1 MLRSAG
7 SSTHCRL
14 LLGSGSPALSADELG
29 RPDKARDLHERA
41 LRIFEREYGP
51 DHVRVAI
58 TLTNLGNAW
67 RELRRPDKARDLHE
81 RVLRIEEPEYGPDH
95 VEVARTLT
103 NLGNA

>member
-51 DHVRVAI
+51 DHVRFARTRTI
-58 TLTNLGNAW
+58 LGNAW
-67 RELRRPDKARDLHE
+67 SELRGPDKAR
-81 RVLRIEEPEYGPDH
+81 
-95 VEVARTLT
+95 ALT
-103 NLGNA
+103 NGRCGSRSASTAPITSRSPSP

>member
-1 MLRSAG
+1 VARAETAG
-7 SSTHCRL
+7 Q
-14 LLGSGSPALSADELG
+14 GP
-29 RPDKARDLHERA
+29 RPHERA
-41 LRIFEREYGP
+41 LRIKEREYGP
-51 DHVRVAI
+51 DHVEVAI

-81 RVLRIEEPEYGPDH
+81 RALRIEEPEYGPDH

>member
-14 LLGSGSPALSADELG
+14 LLGSGSPALSADELR

-81 RVLRIEEPEYGPDH
+81 RALRIEEPEYGPDH

>member
-1 MLRSAG
+1 MGCGLEAADAGGDGPGSEMSAG

-41 LRIFEREYGP
+41 LRI
-51 DHVRVAI
+51 
-58 TLTNLGNAW
+58 
-67 RELRRPDKARDLHE
+67 
-81 RVLRIEEPEYGPDH
+81 EEPEYGPDH